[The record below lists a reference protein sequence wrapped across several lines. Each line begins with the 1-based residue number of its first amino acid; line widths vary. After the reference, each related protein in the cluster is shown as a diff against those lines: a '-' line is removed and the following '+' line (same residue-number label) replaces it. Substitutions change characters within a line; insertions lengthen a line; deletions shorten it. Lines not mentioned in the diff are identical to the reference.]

1 MINFKNALV
10 IDDEQEIGLLLST
23 LLGKLGMEAKY
34 ANNLDKGLTMFKDQC
49 PQVVFLDLNLPDG
62 SGFSLVPKMK
72 NGPAATK
79 VIIITARDGA
89 NERSMAKKLG
99 VDYVLSKPLSRNGV
113 VEVLERLSTNGM
125 E

>member
-1 MINFKNALV
+1 MINFKKALV
-10 IDDEQEIGLLLST
+10 IDDEQEIGMLLST
-23 LLGKLGMEAKY
+23 LLSKLGMEAMY
-34 ANNLDKGLTMFKDQC
+34 ANNLDKGLAMFEDHR

-72 NGPAATK
+72 NGPSSPK

-89 NERSMAKKLG
+89 NERATAQKLG

-113 VEVLERLSTNGM
+113 VEVLERLATSLIG
-125 E
+125 